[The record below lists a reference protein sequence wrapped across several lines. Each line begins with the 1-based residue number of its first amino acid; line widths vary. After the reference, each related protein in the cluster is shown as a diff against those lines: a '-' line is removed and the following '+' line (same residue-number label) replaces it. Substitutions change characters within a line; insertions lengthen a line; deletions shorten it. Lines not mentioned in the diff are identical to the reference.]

1 MSNFLFCEI
10 IPIVPT
16 VSKVQ
21 IMCNPWLL
29 KKLALKGTTSKNDY
43 HIENGPNFN

>member
-1 MSNFLFCEI
+1 MPVVL
-10 IPIVPT
+10 T

-29 KKLALKGTTSKNDY
+29 KKLGLKVGTTSKNDC
-43 HIENGPNFN
+43 HIENEPHFN